1 VVREVSSEISYP
13 VLTKT
18 NYSDWALLM
27 MVKLKGRALWNV
39 VEKGGTDIQE
49 EMMSLDA
56 LCSAVPLEMIPS
68 IAKMETA
75 KEAWDAIAMMRIGDD
90 RVKKS
95 TA

>member
-1 VVREVSSEISYP
+1 
-13 VLTKT
+13 
-18 NYSDWALLM
+18 
-27 MVKLKGRALWNV
+27 
-39 VEKGGTDIQE
+39 
-49 EMMSLDA
+49 MMSLDA
-56 LCSAVPLEMIPS
+56 LCSTVPPKMIPS